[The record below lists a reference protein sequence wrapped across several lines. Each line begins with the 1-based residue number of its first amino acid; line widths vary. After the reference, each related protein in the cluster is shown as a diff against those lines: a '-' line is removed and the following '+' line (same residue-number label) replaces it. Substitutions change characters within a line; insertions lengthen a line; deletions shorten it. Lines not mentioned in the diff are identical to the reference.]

1 MATVTRS
8 GRMSYNVVVVEDS
21 KTDARL
27 ILQALLQD
35 DRHLQVTVLTDGD
48 RASSHLREPHWESEL
63 PFGPSDL
70 VFLDLNLPGKG
81 GMELLSELKAT
92 PRLSGVPIIV
102 FTGSKE
108 PDEIQRCYDLGAN
121 CVASKPDSL
130 EPFVDTVQHIKRY
143 WLDVVGPRA
152 RERARAQAWRGKPPP
167 ELDEIP

>member
-1 MATVTRS
+1 
-8 GRMSYNVVVVEDS
+8 MSYSVVVVEDS

-35 DRHLQVTVLTDGD
+35 DRHLQVTVLTDGE
-48 RASSHLREPHWESEL
+48 RASSHLREPDWDSDL

-81 GMELLSELKAT
+81 GLEILGELKSL

-108 PDEIQRCYDLGAN
+108 EDLIQRCYELGAN

-130 EPFVDTVQHIKRY
+130 EPFVDTVQHIKHY

-152 RERARAQAWRGKPPP
+152 RERTRNQVWRGGHSGP